1 MDNDSTIKKKI
12 VQTYRAVRQK
22 LDYFGMNYVTEQ
34 AGHQKIASL
43 LEANIPFMV
52 GRLGAVEM
60 RCVSK
65 WMKGVACS
73 NSEKDQ
79 ALYAAGIFPNT
90 DSTISHF
97 CKIYT
102 DAMRYCDLIGV
113 WEVVGE
119 KRAISRY
126 CNNPIL
132 IPSRAIEPYYHDT
145 PWSSHLEEKKVLIVH
160 PFVQSIQNQLAQRE
174 RIWPG
179 KRVLPE
185 FQSVQFVKS
194 IQSNAGAQTQF
205 ADWFEALDYMKD
217 QIVSCDF
224 DVAIIGAG
232 AYGLPLTA
240 FVRTL
245 GKQAIQMSGATQI
258 LFGIKGKRWDEHPVI
273 SKFYND
279 SWVRPLPSETPA
291 QIHKVEG
298 GSYW

>member
-97 CKIYT
+97 CKI
-102 DAMRYCDLIGV
+102 
-113 WEVVGE
+113 
-119 KRAISRY
+119 
-126 CNNPIL
+126 
-132 IPSRAIEPYYHDT
+132 
-145 PWSSHLEEKKVLIVH
+145 
-160 PFVQSIQNQLAQRE
+160 
-174 RIWPG
+174 
-179 KRVLPE
+179 
-185 FQSVQFVKS
+185 
-194 IQSNAGAQTQF
+194 
-205 ADWFEALDYMKD
+205 
-217 QIVSCDF
+217 
-224 DVAIIGAG
+224 
-232 AYGLPLTA
+232 
-240 FVRTL
+240 
-245 GKQAIQMSGATQI
+245 
-258 LFGIKGKRWDEHPVI
+258 
-273 SKFYND
+273 
-279 SWVRPLPSETPA
+279 
-291 QIHKVEG
+291 
-298 GSYW
+298 